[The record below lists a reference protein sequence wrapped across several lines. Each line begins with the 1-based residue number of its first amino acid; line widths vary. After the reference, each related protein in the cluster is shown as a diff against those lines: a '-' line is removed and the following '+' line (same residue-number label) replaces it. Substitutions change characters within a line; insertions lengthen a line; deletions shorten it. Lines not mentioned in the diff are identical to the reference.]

1 MYLHTRMDSLR
12 VMIDGGRLLLRFEG
26 AMSLRI

>member
-12 VMIDGGRLLLRFEG
+12 VMIDDGRSLLRFEG